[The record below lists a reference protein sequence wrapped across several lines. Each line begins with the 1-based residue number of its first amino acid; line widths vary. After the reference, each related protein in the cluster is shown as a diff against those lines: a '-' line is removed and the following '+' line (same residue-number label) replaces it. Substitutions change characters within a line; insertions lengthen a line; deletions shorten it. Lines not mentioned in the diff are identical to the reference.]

1 MVKQVLELYTENKD
15 GGLPSYLNEQRRIA
29 MTKMIRNLFALMLA
43 LCLLTGVAMAE
54 STQAAAT
61 AHKAAGVV
69 IDGKLDEWNLNDPLV
84 LDGGPV
90 ITLDAA
96 TAAWNNGDAEYNA
109 QLVRDEHFWNG
120 TDDLSAKVYV
130 AWDEEWLYIGADVT
144 EDSIF
149 GAIEMLPM
157 DGMDNFQLYLSTNP
171 ADDPARTEYA
181 TNDFKVFLILD
192 GEYWDTAVDRSMVPK
207 DNRQR
212 FITQGMDG
220 GENVLEGYEVAATQ
234 TTTGFIYEAKI
245 PWACFSNR
253 NIPVYT
259 PAVGDTVN
267 FDFLITDISYPCP
280 GTEYIPQIA
289 WTGSIAI
296 DTNPSQWGRL
306 TFAE

>member
-1 MVKQVLELYTENKD
+1 M
-15 GGLPSYLNEQRRIA
+15 
-29 MTKMIRNLFALMLA
+29 MKMIRNLFALALA
-43 LCLLTGVAMAE
+43 LCLVCGVAMAE

-69 IDGKLDEWNLNDPLV
+69 IDGKLDDWNLNDPLV

-181 TNDFKVFLILD
+181 TNDFKVFLIID
-192 GEYWDTAVDRSMVPK
+192 GEYWDTAFDRNMVPK

-212 FITQGMDG
+212 FISKGMDG
-220 GENVLEGYEVAATQ
+220 GENVLTEGYEVAATQ
-234 TTTGFIYEAKI
+234 TTTGFIYEARI
-245 PWACFSNR
+245 AWANFANR
-253 NIPVYT
+253 NIAQYT
-259 PAVGDTVN
+259 PAVGDTIN

-280 GTEYIPQIA
+280 GTEYIPQMA
-289 WTGSIAI
+289 WTGTIAI

>member
-1 MVKQVLELYTENKD
+1 MKILSIL
-15 GGLPSYLNEQRRIA
+15 
-29 MTKMIRNLFALMLA
+29 LA
-43 LCLLTGVAMAE
+43 LCLLMGVAMAE
-54 STQAAAT
+54 QATAT
-61 AHKAAGVV
+61 AHKANGIVL
-69 IDGKLDEWNLNDPLV
+69 DGKLDEWNLNDPII

-90 ITLDAA
+90 VTLDAA
-96 TAAWNNGDAEYNA
+96 YAAWNNGDAEYNS

-120 TDDLSAKVYV
+120 PDDLSAKVYI
-130 AWDEEWLYIGADVT
+130 AWDENYFYIGADVT
-144 EDSIF
+144 EDSVF

-181 TNDFKVFLILD
+181 TNDFKVFLIID
-192 GEYWDTAVDRSMVPK
+192 GEYWDTAIDRSMVPK

-212 FITQGMDG
+212 FITVGMDG
-220 GENVLEGYEVAATQ
+220 GENVLGDEYIVGATH
-234 TTTGFIYEAKI
+234 TTTGFIYEAQI
-245 PWACFSNR
+245 PWSVFSNR
-253 NIPVYT
+253 NIAVYT

-280 GTEYIPQIA
+280 GTEYIPQLA
-289 WTGSIAI
+289 WTGTIAI

>member
-1 MVKQVLELYTENKD
+1 MK
-15 GGLPSYLNEQRRIA
+15 
-29 MTKMIRNLFALMLA
+29 KMIRSLLVLVLATCMLVGVSFAE
-43 LCLLTGVAMAE
+43 TTE
-54 STQAAAT
+54 TDQPTAT
-61 AHKAAGVV
+61 AHKAVDIV
-69 IDGKLDEWNLNDPLV
+69 LDGKLDEWNLNDPIIIN
-84 LDGGPV
+84 DP
-90 ITLDAA
+90 T
-96 TAAWNNGDAEYNA
+96 
-109 QLVRDEHFWNG
+109 QLVRDHHFWNG
-120 TDDLSAKVYV
+120 PDDLSAKVYI
-130 AWDEEWLYIGADVT
+130 AWDETYFYIGADVT
-144 EDSIF
+144 EDSVF

-171 ADDPARTEYA
+171 ADDPSRTEYA
-181 TNDFKVFLILD
+181 TNDFKVFLIMD
-192 GEYWDTAVDRSMVPK
+192 GEYWDTAIDRSMVPK

-212 FITQGMDG
+212 FISKGMDG

-245 PWACFSNR
+245 PWACFSNK

-267 FDFLITDISYPCP
+267 FNFLITDISYPCP

-289 WTGSIAI
+289 WSGTAAI

>member
-1 MVKQVLELYTENKD
+1 M
-15 GGLPSYLNEQRRIA
+15 
-29 MTKMIRNLFALMLA
+29 KMIRNLYALVLA
-43 LCLLTGVAMAE
+43 LTMLLGVAMAE
-54 STQAAAT
+54 QATAT
-61 AHKAAGVV
+61 AHKASGVT

-96 TAAWNNGDAEYNA
+96 TAAWNNGDAEYNS

-171 ADDPARTEYA
+171 AEDPARTEYA
-181 TNDFKVFLILD
+181 TNDFKVFLIID
-192 GEYWDTAVDRSMVPK
+192 GEYWDTAFDRNMVPK
-207 DNRQR
+207 EKRER
-212 FITQGMDG
+212 FISKGTDG
-220 GENVLEGYEVAATQ
+220 GENVLTEGYEVAATQ
-234 TTTGFIYEAKI
+234 TTTGFIYETRIA
-245 PWACFSNR
+245 WANFSNR
-253 NIPVYT
+253 NIAQYT
-259 PAVGDTVN
+259 PAVGDTIN

-280 GTEYIPQIA
+280 GTEYIPQMA
-289 WTGSIAI
+289 WTGTIAI

>member
-1 MVKQVLELYTENKD
+1 M
-15 GGLPSYLNEQRRIA
+15 
-29 MTKMIRNLFALMLA
+29 KMIRTLFALALA
-43 LCLLTGVAMAE
+43 VSLLMGVAMAE
-54 STQAAAT
+54 QATAT
-61 AHKAAGVV
+61 AHKANGFV
-69 IDGKLDEWNLNDPLV
+69 IDGKLDEWNLNDPIV
-84 LDGGPV
+84 MDGGAV

-96 TAAWNNGDAEYNA
+96 YAAWNNNDAAYNA
-109 QLVRDEHFWNG
+109 QLIRDEHFWNG
-120 TDDLSAKVYV
+120 PDDLSAKIYV

-181 TNDFKVFLILD
+181 ANDFKVFLIID
-192 GEYWDTAVDRSMVPK
+192 GEYWDTAIDRSMVPK
-207 DNRQR
+207 DNRKR

-220 GENVLEGYEVAATQ
+220 GENVLSAGYEVKATQ
-234 TTTGFIYEAKI
+234 TTTGFIYEARI
-245 PWACFSNR
+245 AWANFANQE
-253 NIPVYT
+253 IAQYAPV
-259 PAVGDTVN
+259 VGDTIN
-267 FDFLITDISYPCP
+267 FNFVITDISYPCP

-289 WTGSIAI
+289 WTGAYTI

>member
-1 MVKQVLELYTENKD
+1 M
-15 GGLPSYLNEQRRIA
+15 
-29 MTKMIRNLFALMLA
+29 KMIRNLFALA
-43 LCLLTGVAMAE
+43 LCLIMGVAMAD
-54 STQAAAT
+54 QATAT
-61 AHKAAGVV
+61 AHKANGIVL
-69 IDGKLDEWNLNDPLV
+69 DGKLDEWNLNDPIV

-90 ITLDAA
+90 VTLDAA
-96 TAAWNNGDAEYNA
+96 YAAWNNGDAQYNS

-120 TDDLSAKVYV
+120 PDDLSAKVYI
-130 AWDEEWLYIGADVT
+130 AWDETYFYIGADVT
-144 EDSIF
+144 EDSVF

-192 GEYWDTAVDRSMVPK
+192 GEYWDTAIDRSMVPK

-212 FITQGMDG
+212 FITVGMDG
-220 GENVLEGYEVAATQ
+220 GENVLGDDYSVATTQ
-234 TTTGFIYEAKI
+234 SATGFIYEAQI
-245 PWACFSNR
+245 PWAAFSNR
-253 NIPVYT
+253 NIAVYT

-280 GTEYIPQIA
+280 GTEYIPQMA
-289 WTGSIAI
+289 WTGTIAI